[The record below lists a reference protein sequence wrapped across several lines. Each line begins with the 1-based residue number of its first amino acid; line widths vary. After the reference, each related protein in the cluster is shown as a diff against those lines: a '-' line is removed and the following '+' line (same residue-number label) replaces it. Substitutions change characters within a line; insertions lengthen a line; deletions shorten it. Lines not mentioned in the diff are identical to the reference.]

1 MTSSNTPNGDELL
14 DMIREENGVTLDE
27 YGQRWRKSS
36 ITFTFE
42 FDRCI
47 EPLDCYDSEGNLLD
61 EQDDPEEDPNEEYL
75 LSCIESDAKEV
86 SENLIQELWQ
96 HCKICVREQRMA

>member
-14 DMIREENGVTLDE
+14 DMIRQRKSVKVDSD
-27 YGQRWRKSS
+27 GQRWRKSS

-42 FDRCI
+42 FERCI
-47 EPLDCYDSEGNLLD
+47 EPLDCYDQEGKLLD
-61 EQDDPEEDPNEEYL
+61 EQFDPEEDSDEEYL
-75 LSCIESDAKEV
+75 LGCIECDAKDV
-86 SENLIQELWQ
+86 SEDLLAALWQ